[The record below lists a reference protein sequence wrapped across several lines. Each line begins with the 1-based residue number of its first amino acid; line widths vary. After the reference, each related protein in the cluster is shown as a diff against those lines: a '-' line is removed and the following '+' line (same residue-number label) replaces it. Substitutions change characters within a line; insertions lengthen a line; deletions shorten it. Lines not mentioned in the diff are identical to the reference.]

1 MKTKQSKKNKTI
13 KKTKTTKTKHNTTIK
28 RKKGFQLPKKIV
40 LVITTH
46 GHLRYPFR
54 EFKNPLNSIT
64 NVKIAPVGECNFM
77 DKNDAENL
85 LSNIHTYIP
94 NLLNSNEPE
103 ENKIWI
109 DSIVNQFLDIQ
120 QAKMNSML
128 KEMNDTD
135 TFGFYRKFK
144 NPRDIRTIINN
155 ENVINKFYLN
165 DTPGQFPYGVFALF
179 VDEQGNTKQIDI
191 FDFVTKFISDTQI
204 SLQQI
209 IEYLKQKGVDD
220 VIIFD
225 FTCDVYFR
233 NDKRASDRETRSI
246 RREYMSNIKP

>member
-40 LVITTH
+40 LIITTH

-54 EFKNPLNSIT
+54 EFQNPLNSIT

-77 DKNDAENL
+77 DKKDADNL

-94 NLLNSNEPE
+94 NLLNSNKPE

-109 DSIVNQFLDIQ
+109 DSIVNQFLDTQ
-120 QAKMNSML
+120 EAKMNSML

-135 TFGFYRKFK
+135 VFGFYRKFK
-144 NPRDIRTIINN
+144 NPREIKTILNG
-155 ENVINKFYLN
+155 ENIINKFYLN

-179 VDEQGNTKQIDI
+179 IDEQGNTRQIDI

-209 IEYLKQKGVDD
+209 IEYLNKKGVDD

-233 NDKRASDRETRSI
+233 NGERASERETRSI
-246 RREYMSNIKP
+246 RREYIKP

>member
-28 RKKGFQLPKKIV
+28 HKKGLQLPKKIV

-77 DKNDAENL
+77 DKKDAENL

-120 QAKMNSML
+120 QVKMNSML
-128 KEMNDTD
+128 KEINDTD
-135 TFGFYRKFK
+135 IFGFYRKFK

-155 ENVINKFYLN
+155 ENIINKFYLN

-209 IEYLKQKGVDD
+209 IEYLKKKGVDD

-233 NDKRASDRETRSI
+233 NDKRASNRETRSI
-246 RREYMSNIKP
+246 RREYIKP